1 MRTTIKKIGNS
12 KGVLLPPAFL
22 AKLNLEKDSIIDID
36 LISDRIIIQKPV
48 NPRSEWELQFKKA
61 IDNGETPEND
71 LFKGMSN
78 ELDDKEW
85 IW

>member
-22 AKLNLEKDSIIDID
+22 AELNLDKDSVIDID
-36 LISDRIIIQKPV
+36 LVSDRIIIQKPV
-48 NPRSEWELQFKKA
+48 NPRSEWESQFKNA
-61 IDNGETPEND
+61 IENGESPEND
-71 LFKGMSN
+71 LFEGLSN
-78 ELDDKEW
+78 EFDDKEW